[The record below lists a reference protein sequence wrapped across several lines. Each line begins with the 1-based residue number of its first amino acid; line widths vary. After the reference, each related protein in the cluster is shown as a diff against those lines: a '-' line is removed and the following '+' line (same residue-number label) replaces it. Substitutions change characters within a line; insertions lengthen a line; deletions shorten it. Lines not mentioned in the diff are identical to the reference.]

1 MSPCVNLAHDD
12 GAASTDLTLCFCVV
26 VGHATIKKTTEVDGK
41 TTTHDDDINHFWGVM
56 DATIS
61 LKDNATQDLTRN
73 PGSLVWLAFGE

>member
-1 MSPCVNLAHDD
+1 
-12 GAASTDLTLCFCVV
+12 
-26 VGHATIKKTTEVDGK
+26 
-41 TTTHDDDINHFWGVM
+41 M